1 MFEMPSNDE
10 KKLNVTK
17 SYAEEKLTKTTLKKL
32 KAVS

>member
-1 MFEMPSNDE
+1 MFELPSTDE

-17 SYAEEKLTKTTLKKL
+17 SYAEDKLTKTTLKKL